1 MQNKGLYIF
10 SLIAASL
17 SPRVFAASATEV
29 RGEGSYVRFQGQDRF
44 DDMYATSFT
53 ASGEA
58 FGESGSGNITQV
70 TASGTF
76 IRSGTPSTSSES
88 ESQVVSLERRL
99 SLGVSHTLS
108 QLSSIGVTAG
118 LTSQSDSEAKNTFS
132 RYYSLRLGQWWNK
145 ATLLTEFEAARSDSR
160 QPFKRYTDTD
170 GRAVMT
176 PSRVEGN
183 RYSLSLTWLATPQ
196 AMLMA
201 SLTRATA
208 ENRPDAVSGS
218 LEGRYF
224 FMGTLTAFHL
234 KSTAYEDLGEVGRET
249 DFGQISAREYE
260 AQIHQHLS
268 DRIIAVIVQRDHFEV
283 EDPRSVEDDVA
294 NRHSKTIQG
303 RLRYRF
309 VTGPVTEMVPE
320 MYVFFGQYNALDS
333 DSKINHVGIGGT
345 YVL

>member
-1 MQNKGLYIF
+1 MQHKGLYIF
-10 SLIAASL
+10 ALIAISL
-17 SPRVFAASATEV
+17 SPRVLAASATEV

-53 ASGEA
+53 ASAEA

-70 TASGTF
+70 AASGTF
-76 IRSGTPSTSSES
+76 IRSGTPSTSA
-88 ESQVVSLERRL
+88 ESQVISLERRL
-99 SLGVSHTLS
+99 SLGVSHTWP
-108 QLSSIGVTAG
+108 QLLSIGVNAG

-145 ATLLTEFEAARSDSR
+145 ATLLTEFEIARSDSR
-160 QPFKRYTDTD
+160 QPYKRYLDTD
-170 GRAVMT
+170 GRVVMT

-201 SLTRATA
+201 SLSKTTA
-208 ENRPDAVSGS
+208 ENRPDSLSGS

-224 FMGTLTAFHL
+224 FVSTLTAIHL
-234 KSTAYEDLGEVGRET
+234 KNTAYEDTSDVERQT
-249 DFGQISAREYE
+249 DFGRISAREFE
-260 AQIHQHLS
+260 AQLHQHLS
-268 DRIIAVIVQRDHFEV
+268 DHVIAAIVLRDHFEV
-283 EDPRSVEDDVA
+283 EDPRSIEDDIM
-294 NRHSKTIQG
+294 NRHSKTVQG

-320 MYVFFGQYNALDS
+320 MYLFFGQYNALDS